1 MVRPVADVGLL
12 TWGIVGFAATLIA
25 PVSAAV
31 QAKGRVMAGHSK
43 FKNIMHRKGAQDK
56 KRSSLFAKL
65 SKEVMVAAK
74 MGGPDPSANA
84 RLRAAIAT
92 ARSNSMPK
100 DNIERAIQKGAGGG
114 EGTDYEEIRYEGY
127 GPGGIAVI
135 VDVLTDNR
143 NRSASDVRSI
153 FSKSGGS
160 LGESGS
166 VSFMFDQVGEIQ
178 YSAETADADT
188 MFEAALEAG
197 AEDVKSSDEG
207 HEVICGSDS
216 LHAVAGELE
225 ARFGEAASA
234 RLAWKPQNLVPVDAD
249 KAESVLKLMDTLD
262 DNDDVQNVFA
272 NFDIAD
278 DVMESL
284 ANG

>member
-1 MVRPVADVGLL
+1 
-12 TWGIVGFAATLIA
+12 
-25 PVSAAV
+25 
-31 QAKGRVMAGHSK
+31 MAGHSK

-74 MGGPDPSANA
+74 MGGPDPSANP

-114 EGTDYEEIRYEGY
+114 DDTEFEEIRYEGY

-153 FSKSGGS
+153 FSKSGGNM
-160 LGESGS
+160 GETGS

-178 YSAETADADT
+178 YGADAADADT

-197 AEDVKSSDEG
+197 ADDVTSSEDG
-207 HEVICGSDS
+207 HEVICGADS
-216 LHAVAGELE
+216 LHAVAGVLE
-225 ARFGEAASA
+225 GQFGEASSA
-234 RLAWKPQNLVPVDAD
+234 KLVWKPQNLVPVDAD

-278 DVMESL
+278 DVMERL
-284 ANG
+284 ADG

>member
-1 MVRPVADVGLL
+1 
-12 TWGIVGFAATLIA
+12 
-25 PVSAAV
+25 
-31 QAKGRVMAGHSK
+31 MAGHSK

-74 MGGPDPSANA
+74 MGGPDPSANP

-114 EGTDYEEIRYEGY
+114 DDTDFEEIRYEGY

-153 FSKSGGS
+153 FSKSGGN

-178 YSAETADADT
+178 YPADAADADT

-197 AEDVKSSDEG
+197 ADDVASSDDG
-207 HEVICGSDS
+207 HEILCAADG
-216 LHAVAGELE
+216 LHAVAGALE
-225 ARFGEAASA
+225 AQFSEASSVK
-234 RLAWKPQNLVPVDAD
+234 LVWKPQNLVPVDID

-272 NFDIAD
+272 NFDIPD
-278 DVMESL
+278 DVMERL
-284 ANG
+284 ADG